1 MDPGGF
7 WTQAQYKAVVA
18 DAAAHFIT
26 VVPEVDSP
34 GHNNAIIM
42 SEYNDTGNPALP
54 ANPHGID
61 CGQYNPPH
69 WDYTEDV
76 GYSALCPGSPDTW
89 AIMTA
94 IIDQLTALTPGPYY
108 DLGGDEVPTSLLS
121 APQVRRRSS
130 TRKQASS
137 PGTARRSWA
146 GRTSPAQGTTPPA
159 GSVAEYWQP
168 AGGSSPGTDHRPGGG
183 GQAHEDRD
191 GTGEPH
197 LPRPEVHRHRAG
209 PACRPRW
216 A

>member
-1 MDPGGF
+1 M
-7 WTQAQYKAVVA
+7 A

-54 ANPHGID
+54 ANPHGIN

-89 AIMTA
+89 AIMKA
-94 IIDQLTALTPGPYY
+94 IIGQLTAITPGPYY

-121 APQVRRRSS
+121 APQVRRIHQQGSGHRRPASGKTVMGWADIAGQGPGRRPAPSPS
-130 TRKQASS
+130 TGS
-137 PGTARRSWA
+137 PPGAARRDPSPA
-146 GRTSPAQGTTPPA
+146 GR
-159 GSVAEYWQP
+159 
-168 AGGSSPGTDHRPGGG
+168 
-183 GQAHEDRD
+183 
-191 GTGEPH
+191 
-197 LPRPEVHRHRAG
+197 
-209 PACRPRW
+209 RW
-216 A
+216 PST